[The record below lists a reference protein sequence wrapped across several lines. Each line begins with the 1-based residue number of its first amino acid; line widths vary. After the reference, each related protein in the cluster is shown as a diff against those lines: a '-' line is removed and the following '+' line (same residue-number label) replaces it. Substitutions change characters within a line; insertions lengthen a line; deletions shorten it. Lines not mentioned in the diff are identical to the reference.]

1 MIDVSVRDGTYIIT
15 LPTSVLVLTQAEL
28 IHALRQGI
36 WWHRR
41 QGLARRQATRH
52 GGAPPGSDHG

>member
-28 IHALRQGI
+28 IQKLRQGT

-41 QGLARRQATRH
+41 QALAPQSITPDA
-52 GGAPPGSDHG
+52 GGFVAE

>member
-41 QGLARRQATRH
+41 QAEAPQQITHDA
-52 GGAPPGSDHG
+52 GGFVAE